1 MRKLPAVAP
10 IKRYMK
16 VVLTNGAVVTMPTF
30 SEKAAPFTAATD
42 IYSASL
48 WELKTVVQQTDVAKE
63 LEKQRVKEQKLADFY
78 KKYGYGE
85 QDAED
90 DDEEEEAPK

>member
-16 VVLTNGAVVTMPTF
+16 VMLTNGAVITMPTVA
-30 SEKAAPFTAATD
+30 EKTTPFLAAAD

-48 WELKTVVQQTDVAKE
+48 WELKTMVQQTDLAKD

-85 QDAED
+85 ED
-90 DDEEEEAPK
+90 EGEEADEEAQK